1 MAELVRVTHP
11 DIEGEALVPETAL
24 RQMTG
29 WRRVEDDDQ
38 PDDGGFLP
46 ERTETD
52 KDD

>member
-29 WRRVEDDDQ
+29 WRRVEQ
-38 PDDGGFLP
+38 PPTEQAEP
-46 ERTETD
+46 ERAETD